1 MSGQVM
7 SSIGDIRIAW
17 PKAFMDVTK
26 ALKNIKFSFDA
37 PSVACA
43 LSQTMHYT
51 FYSRLL
57 GYTLFPLAMIAVMS
71 LPTLFSM
78 ARQPALTGRLFGMFL
93 RRSLNVLFLLHPIV
107 RSPPHPPTPHPSP
120 VAACRTEVR

>member
-1 MSGQVM
+1 MPVQVM
-7 SSIGDIRIAW
+7 ASIGKIDIKW
-17 PKAFMDVTK
+17 PKAFTEVT
-26 ALKNIKFSFDA
+26 AAFRNLKFSFDV

-78 ARQPALTGRLFGMFL
+78 ARQPALSDRLFGMFL

-107 RSPPHPPTPHPSP
+107 RSLPHPPPTHPSP
-120 VAACRTEVR
+120 VATYRTKVR